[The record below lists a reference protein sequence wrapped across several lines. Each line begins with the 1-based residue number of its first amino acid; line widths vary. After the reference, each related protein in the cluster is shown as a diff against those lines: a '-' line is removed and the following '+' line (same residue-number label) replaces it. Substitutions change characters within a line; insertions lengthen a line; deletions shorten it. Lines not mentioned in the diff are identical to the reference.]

1 MAKIQYE
8 RCRPRGKAQELIV
21 RANEVIE
28 EYAQQGFVLTVR
40 QIYYQF
46 VARGWI
52 PNTLQSYGLV
62 DRTLHTGRMGGW
74 IDWSAIEDR
83 SRRVCENTHWVSPEH
98 ILTAAANTFQ
108 LDSRE
113 DQDWYLEVWVEKEAL
128 LGVIAPTCERL
139 DVTYLACKGFYS
151 LSAMW
156 RAAQRFLE
164 HEHQSC
170 MVIHLGDH
178 DPSGLD
184 MTRDIN
190 DRLEKFGCDFVEVN
204 RIALNMDQIEEL
216 KPPPN
221 PAKSSDSR
229 YHAYVQRYGTTSWE
243 LDALSPPIIGK
254 LITNAILAGTD
265 KKKRKAILRK
275 EQEQKDQLQQVA
287 ENWEDVIDSL

>member
-8 RCRPRGKAQELIV
+8 VCRPRGKAQELIV
-21 RANEVIE
+21 RANEVID
-28 EYAQQGFVLTVR
+28 EYREQGFILTVR

-52 PNTLQSYGLV
+52 PNTLRSYGLV

-83 SRRVCENTHWVSPEH
+83 SRRVCENTHWRDPEH

-113 DQDWYLEVWVEKEAL
+113 DQEWYIEVWVEKEAL
-128 LGVIAPTCERL
+128 LGVIAPTCEAF
-139 DVTYLACKGFYS
+139 DVTHLACKGFYS

-156 RAAQRFLE
+156 RAAQRFLK
-164 HEHQSC
+164 HEHQYC

-184 MTRDIN
+184 MTRDIG
-190 DRLEKFGCDFVEVN
+190 DRLEKFGCGFVEVN
-204 RIALNMDQIEEL
+204 RIALNMDQIE
-216 KPPPN
+216 KFNPPPN
-221 PAKSSDSR
+221 PAKMTDSR
-229 YHAYVQRYGTTSWE
+229 YRTYVQQYGTTSWE
-243 LDALSPPIIGK
+243 LDALSPPVIEE
-254 LITNAILAGTD
+254 LITE
-265 KKKRKAILRK
+265 AILRLTDQK
-275 EQEQKDQLQQVA
+275 KREAILRTEQEQKEQLDEVA
-287 ENWEDVIDSL
+287 DNWEDVINGL